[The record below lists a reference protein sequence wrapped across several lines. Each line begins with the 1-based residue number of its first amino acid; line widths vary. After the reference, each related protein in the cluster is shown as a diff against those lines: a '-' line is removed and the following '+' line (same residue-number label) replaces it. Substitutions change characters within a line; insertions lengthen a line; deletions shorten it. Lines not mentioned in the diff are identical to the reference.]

1 MKEFFGKLG
10 RRWVIACEFVQFLAG
25 RRLWLVPLVVA
36 LFCMIL
42 FVAFAQATHIAP
54 FIYTLF

>member
-1 MKEFFGKLG
+1 MKEFFAKLG
-10 RRWVIACEFVQFLAG
+10 RRWVIAWEFVQYLAG
-25 RRLWLVPLVVA
+25 RRLWLVPLVIA
-36 LFCMIL
+36 LFFLII